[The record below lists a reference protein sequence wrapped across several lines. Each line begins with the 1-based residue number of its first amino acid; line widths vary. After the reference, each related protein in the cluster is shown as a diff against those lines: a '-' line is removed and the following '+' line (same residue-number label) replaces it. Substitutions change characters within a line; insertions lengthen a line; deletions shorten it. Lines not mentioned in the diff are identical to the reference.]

1 MPGLVVTIPASLMHS
16 PSTHPFRE
24 RLQRARLPQILLI
37 ILLWWLG
44 ETLSRQL
51 QLPLPGSI
59 VAMAAL
65 LALLGSRLLPVEYL
79 RRGADTLLDNMLL
92 FFVPACMAV
101 IEYPELVGPT
111 GLKLLLVIVVG
122 TIMVMAATALVV
134 EACFRRG
141 GRHDA

>member
-1 MPGLVVTIPASLMHS
+1 MQSRLTVTL
-16 PSTHPFRE
+16 RE

-37 ILLWWLG
+37 IALWWLG
-44 ETLSRQL
+44 ETLSQRL

-59 VAMAAL
+59 LAMGGL
-65 LALLGSRLLPVEYL
+65 LALLGSGLLPVAYM
-79 RRGADTLLDNMLL
+79 RRGANTLLDNMLL
-92 FFVPACMAV
+92 FFVPATMAV
-101 IEYPELVGPT
+101 IEYPELIGTT

-122 TIMVMAATALVV
+122 TLVVMVTTALVV